1 MENAN
6 RHGVLD
12 NKTIPA
18 MPGLAE
24 NKLLAL
30 ILAVWKLGN

>member
-12 NKTIPA
+12 TKTIPA
-18 MPGLAE
+18 MPGQAE
-24 NKLLAL
+24 NALLGI
-30 ILAVWKLGN
+30 ILPVWKPGN